1 MKLLN
6 FIPVLFLS
14 TVVSLPVVPFVA
26 STPKETCLEIL
37 LVLNEAVENKVINE
51 AEALRIYYSCMRLQK
66 I

>member
-6 FIPVLFLS
+6 FIPVLFLT
-14 TVVSLPVVPFVA
+14 TVISLPVVPYVA
-26 STPKETCLEIL
+26 KTTEETCVEIL

-51 AEALRIYYSCMRLQK
+51 AEALRIYNSCMRLQK

>member
-26 STPKETCLEIL
+26 STTQETCLEIL

-51 AEALRIYYSCMRLQK
+51 AEALRIYNSCMRLQK